1 MLGIFMSMNTVYGYL
16 ANSMQTIQ
24 FAILVITVI
33 LHIIFA
39 GAIAKDAG
47 RLTKQGF
54 PTFLVSGV
62 TWAFAT
68 LIGGIWVVAV
78 YWVIHRSTFTR
89 VF

>member
-1 MLGIFMSMNTVYGYL
+1 MMTMQAAYAYI
-16 ANSMQTIQ
+16 ANSMQTMQ
-24 FAILVITVI
+24 FVVLIITGL
-33 LHIIFA
+33 LHVIFA

-47 RLTKQGF
+47 RLEKQGYA
-54 PTFLVSGV
+54 TFLVSGI

-78 YWVIHRSTFTR
+78 YWMIHRSTFTR